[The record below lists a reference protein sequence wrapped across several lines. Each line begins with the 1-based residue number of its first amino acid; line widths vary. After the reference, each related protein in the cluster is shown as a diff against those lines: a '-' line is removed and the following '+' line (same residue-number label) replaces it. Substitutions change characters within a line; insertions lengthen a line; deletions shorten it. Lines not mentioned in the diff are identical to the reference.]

1 MNTTTTLIY
10 QEDNV
15 LARKVFWL
23 TLFFFLLLQ
32 GYGIYYCELRMQT
45 DAADDVI
52 RYAASNGIL
61 PPQPVFFRYAYLLNK
76 VLLKAATWLHMP
88 IHSVASWYC
97 INDMLFYLCISV
109 AIMWLTRC
117 YHYAAI
123 VLAAATLLPFLNFY
137 YIFNELFLSGAIMLL
152 YLAVHER
159 MAHSLWRTFLLIVC
173 IFFMVFTHPA
183 MLIVLSAFVPGMY
196 GSVKQVKNDA
206 WILGFMVGIVVLRV
220 ILFSDYD
227 QSHIQRINGTF
238 DWKLSIGNVVD
249 YMKLYWYLPIL
260 TIYGILVASRA
271 GQARAY
277 IGLLILPVTVYLLG
291 QNNVHVLDAN
301 FSKYVY
307 PLSLL
312 MLTLGFTAVLRYSV
326 LSHTTVLLL
335 VALVFVSTGTMFID
349 MLHHRLA
356 VHASVLKTITAI
368 SNEEDDNH
376 SKWYVNN
383 PALVN
388 IDPLYTGVNSESILF
403 SVLAGHTTTAQIVNI
418 VPADTAAMQSLDTNL
433 FYLNGSAALPIEQLD
448 TVYFNFKPGA
458 YRELILNEERLN
470 TIRNAANAK

>member
-1 MNTTTTLIY
+1 MNVTIPFVY
-10 QEDNV
+10 GGNDA
-15 LARKVFWL
+15 LAKKLFWL
-23 TLFFFLLLQ
+23 ALFFFLLLQ

-76 VLLKAATWLHMP
+76 VLLKAATWLHVP

-97 INDMLFYLCISV
+97 INDMLFYLCTSA
-109 AIMWLTRC
+109 AIILLTRC

-152 YLAVHER
+152 YLAVHGH
-159 MAHSLWRTFLLIVC
+159 MAHSLWRTFLLVGC

-183 MLIVLSAFVPGMY
+183 MLIVLAAFVPGMY

-206 WILGFMVGIVVLRV
+206 WLLGFLIGIVVLRV
-220 ILFSDYD
+220 ILFSGYD
-227 QSHIQRINGTF
+227 HSHIQRINGTF
-238 DWKLSIGNVVD
+238 SWKLSIGNVIE
-249 YMKLYWYLPIL
+249 YLKLYWYLPML
-260 TIYGILVASRA
+260 TIYGILVAGRS
-271 GQARAY
+271 GQARVY
-277 IGLLILPVTVYLLG
+277 IGLFILPVTVYLLG

-301 FSKYVY
+301 FNKYVY

-312 MLTLGFTAVLRYSV
+312 MLTLGFTAVLRYSA
-326 LSHTTVLLL
+326 LSHTRVLLL
-335 VALVFVSTGTMFID
+335 VALFFVSTGTIFIYT
-349 MLHHRLA
+349 LHYRLA
-356 VHASVLKTITAI
+356 IHARVLKTITAI
-368 SNEEDDNH
+368 SNEEDSNH

-383 PALVN
+383 SALVK
-388 IDPLYTGVNSESILF
+388 IDPFYTGVNSESILF
-403 SVLAGHTTTAQIVNI
+403 SVLAGHATTAQIVNI
-418 VPADTAAMQSLDTNL
+418 VPADTAALKSLDTNS

-458 YRELILNEERLN
+458 YRELILNEEMLN
-470 TIRNAANAK
+470 AIRNAADAK